1 MELIQI
7 IAEDYPNQG
16 AFIWTPPTELEG
28 ANDYA
33 VQILSENP
41 LTSNYSPRFRIE
53 SNGKGLPKS
62 TTIRPTA
69 TISVSATRSAT
80 ATYTGTAARPT
91 ATEDLSGTDITEDSA
106 AGALVAPKVIA
117 AVGAFMAAGMLVL

>member
-7 IAEDYPNQG
+7 IAEKYPNQG

-33 VQILSENP
+33 IQILSEEP

-62 TTIRPTA
+62 APLKPTVTVA
-69 TISVSATRSAT
+69 VTATRSAT
-80 ATYTGTAARPT
+80 ATYTGTLAKPT
-91 ATEDLSGTDITEDSA
+91 ATEDLQGTNIEEDSA
-106 AGALVAPKVIA
+106 AGTLVAPKVVA
-117 AVGAFMAAGMLVL
+117 AFGALMAAGMLVL